1 MPRIDDATRVQILTL
16 VQEGRT
22 RRSIAAEMGCSLGAV
37 TRIVR
42 AFREEARIR
51 DAARSGRPRR
61 TTEEEDR
68 WIVAAACCDPF
79 ITAQEIREELGLQV
93 SLTVIRERLR
103 SVGLRSRIACQRPLL
118 TQNHKRLRLEFA
130 TRHLSWTVDDWMN
143 VVFTDES
150 TISSKWDQQRRVWRL
165 VCTR

>member
-103 SVGLRSRIACQRPLL
+103 SVGLRSRMACQRPLL
-118 TQNHKRLRLEFA
+118 TQNHKRVRLEFA

-150 TISSKWDQQRRVWRL
+150 TFTSKWDQQRRVWRL